1 MRISQL
7 ARTRAPEHMPIP
19 NARPTND
26 TPVDAKGVG
35 RKILGQVYE
44 TYKTELAGK
53 RFAYDGEKSLFSV
66 GPLPHNKLEFTVV
79 MSEVG
84 TGNRSP
90 EVDGSLSES
99 ERKRSRRWPHTKTYK
114 VAINFDAKIP
124 MSEIANN
131 LSGHETKHF

>member
-1 MRISQL
+1 
-7 ARTRAPEHMPIP
+7 
-19 NARPTND
+19 D

-90 EVDGSLSES
+90 EADGSLSES
-99 ERKRSRRWPHTKTYK
+99 DHKRSRRRPHTKTYK

-124 MSEIANN
+124 MSAIANA